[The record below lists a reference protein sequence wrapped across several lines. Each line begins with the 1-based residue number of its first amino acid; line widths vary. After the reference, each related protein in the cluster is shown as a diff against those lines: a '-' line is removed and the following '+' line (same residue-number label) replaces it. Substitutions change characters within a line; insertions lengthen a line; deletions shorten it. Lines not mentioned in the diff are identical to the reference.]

1 MIPEF
6 IAEIGSNHN
15 GDWDRAFDLILGAK
29 KAGFETVKFQYLDIE
44 KMFHP
49 EVLAVRPD
57 LSQRKQL
64 NFPAEWLPEIRQA
77 CTDNGLKFMMS
88 VYTPAA
94 IETCLPWV
102 DSLKI
107 SSYDLINRLLLLRAG
122 LSHLPVYLSTGMAYL
137 HEVEAA
143 RDLLITNGKRETE
156 ITLFHCTSNY
166 PALPDFCNLAAIDT
180 LRTVMELP
188 VGWSDHSV
196 NTGIICRAVFQWRA
210 NPIELHL
217 DLNDGLGNE
226 YKNGH
231 CWTVWEAKE
240 LIDTVKDGFLG
251 DGQRD
256 KRPTLFELAE
266 REWRSD
272 PGDGLRPIKRKRGMV

>member
-15 GDWDRAFDLILGAK
+15 GDWERAFDLVLGAK
-29 KAGFETVKFQYLDIE
+29 KVGFETVKFQYLDIE
-44 KMFHP
+44 NMFHP
-49 EVLAVRPD
+49 DVLAVRPD

-64 NFPAEWLPEIRQA
+64 NFPVEWLPEIRRV

-88 VYTPAA
+88 VYTTAA
-94 IETCLPWV
+94 IEACLPWV

-107 SSYDLINRLLLLRAG
+107 SSYDLINRKLLFRAG

-137 HEVEAA
+137 HEVETAVEF
-143 RDLLITNGKRETE
+143 LLANGLRKSM
-156 ITLFHCTSNY
+156 ITLLNCTSNY
-166 PALPDFCNLAAIDT
+166 PALPDFCNLAAIEI
-180 LRTVMELP
+180 LQERFYMP

-196 NTGIICRAVFQWRA
+196 NTGIICRAVFHWRA

-226 YKNGH
+226 YESGH
-231 CWTVWEAKE
+231 CWTVGEAKE

-272 PGDGLRPIKRKRGMV
+272 PVDGLRPIKRKRGTV